1 MYKQNY
7 NQNNFDTFDT
17 FETFDNDNEEEF
29 LSKTKRKQMMEN
41 LQEIGENLV
50 LLNDNQLKKI
60 SEVIP
65 ENLLN
70 AIYEAKR
77 LIAQNARSGKK
88 RQLQFIG
95 KLMRKVDA
103 EIIVAKLNQIQN
115 NHNNNNNNNNSNN
128 NNNIKNSNNNN
139 TEISEKIHNICQQ
152 IINSNNEN
160 YIFEFINNLNL
171 SDQQKRDYHFQ
182 LRTLKRNIIKEK
194 NKQQNQTENILE
206 NNEVNANFVNSKNYK
221 NLFQTIKNIQNLVEI
236 L

>member
-7 NQNNFDTFDT
+7 NQNN

-115 NHNNNNNNNNSNN
+115 NHNNNNNNNN

>member
-7 NQNNFDTFDT
+7 NQNNFDDFDT
-17 FETFDNDNEEEF
+17 FDTFDNDNEEEF

-115 NHNNNNNNNNSNN
+115 NHNNNNNNN

>member
-7 NQNNFDTFDT
+7 NQNNFDNFDN
-17 FETFDNDNEEEF
+17 FDTFDNDNEEEF

-77 LIAQNARSGKK
+77 LIAQNARSSKK

-115 NHNNNNNNNNSNN
+115 NHNNNN

>member
-7 NQNNFDTFDT
+7 NQNNFDTFD
-17 FETFDNDNEEEF
+17 TFDNDNEEEF

-115 NHNNNNNNNNSNN
+115 NHNNNNSNSNNN